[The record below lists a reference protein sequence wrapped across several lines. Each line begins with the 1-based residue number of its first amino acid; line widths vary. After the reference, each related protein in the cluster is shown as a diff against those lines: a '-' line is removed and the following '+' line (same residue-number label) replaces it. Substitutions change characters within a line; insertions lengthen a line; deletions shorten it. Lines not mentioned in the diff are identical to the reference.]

1 MILFR
6 VSREAFLPFLI
17 FSFFAG
23 IVFGAVYDVFRI
35 RRIAFARDKT
45 RRVIKRVDAVIIFL
59 EDVIFSL
66 FIAVTMILIC
76 YKLYFGIPRW
86 YSYGGAALG
95 FFLWRVTAGKLVIKL
110 ADKIIAAISAF
121 FAFILQRI
129 ITPPLSALKRA
140 SADLYERYDA
150 KRRKRLTQK
159 YEKRMLLILSGKSK

>member
-86 YSYGGAALG
+86 YSFGGAALG
-95 FFLWRVTAGKLVIKL
+95 FFIYRITLGRLVIKL
-110 ADKIIAAISAF
+110 ADKIIALVIAF
-121 FAFILQRI
+121 FSFIKMKMIR
-129 ITPPLSALKRA
+129 PPIEALKRV
-140 SADLYERYDA
+140 SSGLYAKYDF
-150 KRRKRLTQK
+150 KRLKRLTDKQ
-159 YEKRMLLILSGKSK
+159 EKRMLTMLSGKAK